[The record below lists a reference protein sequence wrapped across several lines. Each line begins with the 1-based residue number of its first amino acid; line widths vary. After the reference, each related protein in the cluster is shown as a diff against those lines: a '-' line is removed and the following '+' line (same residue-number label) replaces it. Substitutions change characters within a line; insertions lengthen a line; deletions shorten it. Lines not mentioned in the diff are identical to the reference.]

1 MTTQTE
7 TTKNRQKIHL
17 LPEHLIDQIKAG
29 EVIERPASIIKEL
42 LENSIDAGS
51 TKIDIQIINNGMDL
65 IAVTDNGHG
74 IYFEDLP
81 YAFCRHATS
90 KITKFE
96 DLYKL
101 HSYGFRGEALASMS
115 AIGRV
120 TCTSTPAE
128 DFENGGKIEI
138 HGGEVKHHTKV
149 PNNKSGTAIFVKDL
163 FFNTPARLKFV
174 KSQQSEK
181 NSLKRMVNSF
191 ILCSPH
197 ISFTIQWDDKEK
209 EIYQACA
216 DQPEKRIK
224 DVLLKGRHGSKDL
237 EFIQG
242 EYEGHKITGY
252 YSHLSSRG
260 NAGKAQYLF
269 ANGRIFTDKQI
280 HQTILRSL
288 EVFWG
293 FGMTGHYCFFIDV
306 PTDKIDV
313 NVHPNKTQIKFFKLN
328 LITSYLSSLIKQH
341 NEDIITPDDEAEY
354 KQIEFQHKQQGELGQ
369 QSSNNFFPGYN
380 SSDFLHKYDQD
391 KGDFEE
397 KSFSIQGSQNSSSQ
411 FIQQGEYLL
420 LKNEENEL
428 KAFKISKLLGL
439 LLQNENPLLENDTT
453 PLLISEPFQFDSNK
467 VQPYL
472 KVLKEMGFSLDKI
485 DSTMSVLRTVPNSVN
500 KLPPRACLLFT
511 VKYLLNMTE
520 ISSNISDNDIYTNS
534 LASSLV
540 SLITQS
546 HELENTGQI
555 LSINQ
560 IEALF
565 N

>member
-1 MTTQTE
+1 MTTPTD

-74 IYFEDLP
+74 ILYEDLP

-90 KITKFE
+90 KITKFD

-115 AIGRV
+115 AIGRI

-128 DFENGGKIEI
+128 DLENGGKIEI

-242 EYEGHKITGY
+242 EYEGHKIAGY

-341 NEDIITPDDEAEY
+341 NETIITPDDEAEY
-354 KQIEFQHKQQGELGQ
+354 KQQEFHHNEQGQTQGP
-369 QSSNNFFPGYN
+369 NNFFPGYN

-397 KSFSIQGSQNSSSQ
+397 KSFSIQGSQNKSAQ

-428 KAFKISKLLGL
+428 KAYKISEVLKQ
-439 LLQNENPLLENDTT
+439 LLQKNNPLLENETT
-453 PLLISEPFQFDSNK
+453 PLLISEPFQFEADK
-467 VQPYL
+467 LQPYL
-472 KVLKEMGFSLDKI
+472 KTLKDMGFALDKI
-485 DSTMSVLRTVPNSVN
+485 DSSMLVLRTVPNDVN
-500 KLPPRACLLFT
+500 KLPPRACLLFSA
-511 VKYLLNMTE
+511 KYILKISE
-520 ISSNISDNDIYTNS
+520 ISNEISDSDIYTNS
-534 LASSLV
+534 LASSLI
-540 SLITQS
+540 SLITNNHS
-546 HELENTGQI
+546 LEATGKI
-555 LSINQ
+555 LRVSQ

-565 N
+565 S